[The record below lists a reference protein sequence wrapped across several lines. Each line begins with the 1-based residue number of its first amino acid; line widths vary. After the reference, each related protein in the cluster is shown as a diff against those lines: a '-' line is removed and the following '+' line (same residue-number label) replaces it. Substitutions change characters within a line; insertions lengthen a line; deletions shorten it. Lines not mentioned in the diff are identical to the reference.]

1 MTVVRNSVTVSM
13 DSCFLNIQMV
23 LGVVL
28 VNQFK
33 TTQTRTLTLSCCI
46 HTGRREKR
54 RNTTESAA
62 EGIEREGRTTRM
74 SRYGKS
80 FFQMVLLLPWRQEGR
95 LVPRSSADGFFSEN
109 NTHTLSKR
117 PTPIGLM

>member
-62 EGIEREGRTTRM
+62 EGIEREGRTTRCPDTE
-74 SRYGKS
+74 RV
-80 FFQMVLLLPWRQEGR
+80 FFKWCYCCRGDKRVGWYQGPLLMA
-95 LVPRSSADGFFSEN
+95 SSQRT
-109 NTHTLSKR
+109 THTHFLR
-117 PTPIGLM
+117 GPLQLG